1 MDKKYKYDAFIS
13 YRHNDLDKFTAEKL
27 HYLIETYKMPKAV
40 SLKYNIND
48 NNIRRVFR
56 DQEELPLAS
65 NLETPIIQALKETK
79 FLIVIC
85 SPRLKE
91 SIWCKREIENFIK
104 FHGRENILCVLVEG
118 EPSESFPEEL
128 LYDEIKENGKV
139 KKVSCEP
146 LAMDVR
152 ATTKKEVYKKL
163 KQELIRI
170 IAPMYNLDYDDIKR
184 RHVERELKRKVRL
197 FRTITIAS
205 ILFALYSCFLFL
217 KIYNSSNKLKYD
229 QAITLAESSHDLLK
243 QDLRDQAILKAYNS
257 ITKYKKT
264 NLGVKE
270 LTDSLGIY
278 YPPTN
283 IYPIKQYDLDAI
295 VNGIKTDINSKYL
308 LSSDNS
314 NKLILWD
321 VKNNKKLKE
330 IDDPINDLSTYKY
343 SFIASDKYIY
353 QNNNKEL
360 IIMNIKGDIVKKI
373 KFDYIVT
380 NITDGDIGKYFVV
393 SSTSKIYVYDTKD
406 YNIITTYNIPNGY
419 KALKEIYFDE
429 KEENVVFGIVEDEM
443 FKENTKVFFKT
454 LNISKK
460 NIINTTEVN
469 TTYITKLVFNNDN
482 LYVLSNRSNNLN
494 YTMILTSY
502 NYLNGKINYQQEYS
516 DKWAKALSRSY
527 SKEINSLLVSSYDTA
542 YMLNMDTGELEARF
556 SIGDEIIKTYA
567 IVDSDLFIVYT
578 GDGNTHI
585 IKGKTKKDVI
595 YLGLYNFNLNN
606 YKDYIIVDNKIITY
620 TNDDNKIIVYGNIE
634 NKNIKEIEYK
644 DKEFKYLD
652 SKKKDEFIK
661 DYNFP
666 KKNLI
671 NSIVYSKSENLLF
684 VSYTD
689 NKLEVYNNK
698 NKKLLNSINIDFKL
712 DFYLGKTK
720 DNKYVL
726 KGSLGGYILNKD
738 FEIYQYVPSLYDIKD
753 NKLILKEDDKYYETK
768 IYDVKELKELAKERL
783 DNK

>member
-330 IDDPINDLSTYKY
+330 C
-343 SFIASDKYIY
+343 
-353 QNNNKEL
+353 E
-360 IIMNIKGDIVKKI
+360 
-373 KFDYIVT
+373 
-380 NITDGDIGKYFVV
+380 
-393 SSTSKIYVYDTKD
+393 
-406 YNIITTYNIPNGY
+406 
-419 KALKEIYFDE
+419 
-429 KEENVVFGIVEDEM
+429 
-443 FKENTKVFFKT
+443 
-454 LNISKK
+454 
-460 NIINTTEVN
+460 
-469 TTYITKLVFNNDN
+469 
-482 LYVLSNRSNNLN
+482 
-494 YTMILTSY
+494 
-502 NYLNGKINYQQEYS
+502 
-516 DKWAKALSRSY
+516 
-527 SKEINSLLVSSYDTA
+527 
-542 YMLNMDTGELEARF
+542 
-556 SIGDEIIKTYA
+556 
-567 IVDSDLFIVYT
+567 
-578 GDGNTHI
+578 
-585 IKGKTKKDVI
+585 
-595 YLGLYNFNLNN
+595 
-606 YKDYIIVDNKIITY
+606 
-620 TNDDNKIIVYGNIE
+620 
-634 NKNIKEIEYK
+634 
-644 DKEFKYLD
+644 
-652 SKKKDEFIK
+652 
-661 DYNFP
+661 
-666 KKNLI
+666 
-671 NSIVYSKSENLLF
+671 
-684 VSYTD
+684 
-689 NKLEVYNNK
+689 
-698 NKKLLNSINIDFKL
+698 
-712 DFYLGKTK
+712 
-720 DNKYVL
+720 
-726 KGSLGGYILNKD
+726 
-738 FEIYQYVPSLYDIKD
+738 
-753 NKLILKEDDKYYETK
+753 
-768 IYDVKELKELAKERL
+768 
-783 DNK
+783 